1 MHHWTM
7 KQVEKDFESCIN
19 SRTDALLDNEKEFE
33 SCINLNPDALLKQ
46 VEKDFESCI
55 NSNPAARGSDV
66 MPRSKQQ
73 AFVILSFGSNK
84 ALCVLLSSSAGARFS
99 RKKTFSLFLLTADD
113 RLLCR
118 AGLVFALLTVAC
130 LAPRDYFITRLSSIF
145 PS

>member
-1 MHHWTM
+1 MHRWTM

-19 SRTDALLDNEKEFE
+19 SRTEALLDNEK
-33 SCINLNPDALLKQ
+33 
-46 VEKDFESCI
+46 DFESRI

-66 MPRSKQQ
+66 MPRSELQ

-99 RKKTFSLFLLTADD
+99 RKKTFSLFLLTVDD

>member
-1 MHHWTM
+1 M
-7 KQVEKDFESCIN
+7 
-19 SRTDALLDNEKEFE
+19 DNEKEFE
-33 SCINLNPDALLKQ
+33 SCINLNPDASLKH

-55 NSNPAARGSDV
+55 NSNRAARGSDV
-66 MPRSKQQ
+66 MPRSELQ

-99 RKKTFSLFLLTADD
+99 RKKTFSLFLLTVDD
-113 RLLCR
+113 RLLC
-118 AGLVFALLTVAC
+118 LVFALLTVAC

>member
-19 SRTDALLDNEKEFE
+19 SRTEALLDNEK
-33 SCINLNPDALLKQ
+33 
-46 VEKDFESCI
+46 DFESRI

-73 AFVILSFGSNK
+73 VFIILSFGSNK
-84 ALCVLLSSSAGARFS
+84 APCVLLSSSAGARFS

>member
-1 MHHWTM
+1 MHRWTM
-7 KQVEKDFESCIN
+7 KPVEKDFESCIN
-19 SRTDALLDNEKEFE
+19 SRTEALLDNEKEFE
-33 SCINLNPDALLKQ
+33 SCINLNPDASLKH

-99 RKKTFSLFLLTADD
+99 RKKTFFLFFSSL
-113 RLLCR
+113 
-118 AGLVFALLTVAC
+118 
-130 LAPRDYFITRLSSIF
+130 
-145 PS
+145 

>member
-1 MHHWTM
+1 MHRWTM
-7 KQVEKDFESCIN
+7 KPVEKDFESCIN
-19 SRTDALLDNEKEFE
+19 SRTEALLDNEK
-33 SCINLNPDALLKQ
+33 
-46 VEKDFESCI
+46 DFESRI

-73 AFVILSFGSNK
+73 LFVILSFGSNK
-84 ALCVLLSSSAGARFS
+84 ALCVLLSSSAGARFP
-99 RKKTFSLFLLTADD
+99 RIFFSLFLLTEDD

>member
-1 MHHWTM
+1 MHRWTM
-7 KQVEKDFESCIN
+7 
-19 SRTDALLDNEKEFE
+19 
-33 SCINLNPDALLKQ
+33 KQ

-66 MPRSKQQ
+66 IPRSKQQ

-99 RKKTFSLFLLTADD
+99 RKKTFSLFLLTVDD